1 MSKRGNS
8 AAKPLLKQ
16 SKEIW
21 FVSAMDENELK
32 TRLSQMISTGK
43 VKTCK
48 VKMLI
53 RRKRQLVMQVI
64 DELRVDFPDRGI
76 DWEQETE
83 VENDKEA
90 LVITINLQ

>member
-1 MSKRGNS
+1 MPKRGNS
-8 AAKPLLKQ
+8 AAKHLQ
-16 SKEIW
+16 KETIW

-53 RRKRQLVMQVI
+53 RRKRQLVM
-64 DELRVDFPDRGI
+64 
-76 DWEQETE
+76 
-83 VENDKEA
+83 
-90 LVITINLQ
+90 